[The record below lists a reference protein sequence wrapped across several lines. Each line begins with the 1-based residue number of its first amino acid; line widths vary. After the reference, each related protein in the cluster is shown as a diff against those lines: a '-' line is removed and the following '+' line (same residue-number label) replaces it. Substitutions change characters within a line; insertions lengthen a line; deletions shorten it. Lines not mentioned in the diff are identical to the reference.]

1 MFYYDQIIK
10 YYPNGTDDY
19 KAAFMKAFLHSE
31 EMDQKEEALKLFK
44 EFVKAYPKGELL
56 ESAQFMIDE
65 LEGKKDLMESF
76 DK

>member
-1 MFYYDQIIK
+1 
-10 YYPNGTDDY
+10 
-19 KAAFMKAFLHSE
+19 MKAFLHSE

-65 LEGKKDLMESF
+65 LEGKKI
-76 DK
+76 